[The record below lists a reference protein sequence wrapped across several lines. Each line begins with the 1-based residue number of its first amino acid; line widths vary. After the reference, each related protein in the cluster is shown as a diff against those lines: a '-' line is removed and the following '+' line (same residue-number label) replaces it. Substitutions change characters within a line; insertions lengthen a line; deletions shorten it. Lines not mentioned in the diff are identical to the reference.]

1 MQLIEAKI
9 TAMITLAMSSTIIG
23 LLPACFSRRCR
34 TNFPLLISAMLCFG
48 GGVLLA
54 TSLVHML
61 PEIRTTLHGNWKQ
74 YAELLYCAGFFV
86 LYLVDEIAHLCT
98 RRESRMEMVVSVEG
112 NAGMGGSSGVASGS
126 GGDRNRNRTTYGAVG
141 TYDPTAP
148 LLGEFEASTDM
159 RERQYLYD
167 HDCEQQPHRCQNV
180 LQDPCTETSHVKGV
194 GLIIALTVHAVLEGL
209 AVGLEINVSQVLLLL
224 TAISTHK
231 LVVGFCLGVELTSSN
246 NYSKG
251 WHFLSIVLFSFG
263 SAAGIGLGIGIS
275 EIPANYSELVLPIL
289 QALAAGT
296 LLYVTVSE
304 VLPRERSRWHDVTEK
319 RCAGVVQFIAVIT
332 GFIAMTIL
340 TKYFES

>member
-1 MQLIEAKI
+1 MELIEAKV
-9 TAMITLAMSSTIIG
+9 TALISLAVSSMLIG
-23 LLPACFSRRCR
+23 LLPACFSQRCR

-86 LYLVDEIAHLCT
+86 LYLVDEVAHLCT
-98 RRESRMEMVVSVEG
+98 RRGRGNVLVSVEE
-112 NAGMGGSSGVASGS
+112 GGSSGVASAS
-126 GGDRNRNRTTYGAVG
+126 GGDRYNRNRTTYGAIG
-141 TYDPTAP
+141 TFDPTAP
-148 LLGEFEASTDM
+148 LLGEFEASTEIN
-159 RERQYLYD
+159 ERPCLYD
-167 HDCEQQPHRCQNV
+167 HDCDQHQRCQIAR
-180 LQDPCTETSHVKGV
+180 QDPCPESSHVKGF

-209 AVGLEINVSQVLLLL
+209 AVGLEISVPQVLLLL

-231 LVVGFCLGVELTSSN
+231 LVVGFCLGVELTSSH

-251 WHFLSIVLFSFG
+251 WHFLSISLFSFG
-263 SAAGIGLGIGIS
+263 SAAGIGMGMGIS
-275 EIPANYSELVLPIL
+275 EIPTDYSELVLPIL

-304 VLPRERSRWHDVTEK
+304 VLPRERSRWHDVTER
-319 RCAGVVQFIAVIT
+319 RCAGVVQFVAVIS
-332 GFIAMTIL
+332 GFVAMTVL